1 MMVKKLRVAVACFA
15 LVALAAGCGG
25 GADTQDATQKPL
37 ASSDPDGIPSL
48 PSTPQRGLLKGKSL
62 PLEDYMQ
69 TYEQTVTITNAV
81 GALQT
86 ECMAKY
92 GFDFE
97 APPAGRTPPPNDNDV
112 NIERRYGIS
121 DREIAKEHGYG
132 IVERGQRTGAEMPEL
147 SAAAALVMSGR
158 SAKGGDADTPPS
170 HQGKE
175 IPEGG
180 CSGWSVR
187 KVGADAIDMS
197 LASKL
202 SYESLAKSQEAP
214 AVRAALKEW
223 SGCLKAEGYEAATPF
238 DAMDL
243 AKTDGAEISVAVA
256 DIDCKE
262 STNLLGI
269 WLAEETKI
277 QRSQIEQNQ
286 LELNE
291 AKEKNAAAVK
301 AAERALRN

>member
-1 MMVKKLRVAVACFA
+1 MVKKFRVAAACFTV
-15 LVALAAGCGG
+15 VALAAGCGDNAG
-25 GADTQDATQKPL
+25 PQDVARKGLT
-37 ASSDPDGIPSL
+37 SSDPNGIPSL

-92 GFDFE
+92 GFDFQP
-97 APPAGRTPPPNDNDV
+97 PPAGRTPPPNDNDV

-121 DREIAKEHGYG
+121 DRALAKDHGYG
-132 IVERGQRTGAEMPEL
+132 IVERGQQAGAEMPEL

-158 SAKGGDADTPPS
+158 SGKGGDAAQLS

-187 KVGADAIDMS
+187 KVGADAIDMA

-202 SYESLAKSQEAP
+202 SYESLAESQEAP
-214 AVRAALKEW
+214 AVRAALNEW
-223 SGCLKAEGYEAATPF
+223 SDCLKAEGYEAATPF

-243 AKTDGAEISVAVA
+243 AKTDEAEISVALA

-286 LELNE
+286 LELRE

-301 AAERALRN
+301 AAEKALRN